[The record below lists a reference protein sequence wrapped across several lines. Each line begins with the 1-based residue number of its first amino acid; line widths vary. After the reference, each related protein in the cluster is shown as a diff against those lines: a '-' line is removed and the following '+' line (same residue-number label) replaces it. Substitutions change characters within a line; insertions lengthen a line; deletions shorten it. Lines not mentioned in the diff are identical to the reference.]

1 MARTKWVYDFEEG
14 DTSQKAL
21 LGGKGANLAEMTRLE
36 LPVPPGFTVTT
47 EACNAYRDQ
56 GGFPDGLLD
65 EVADHRKTLEEKMG
79 RQIGDASDPLL
90 VSLRSGAKFSMP
102 GMMDTV
108 LNVGLNDDSVLGLA
122 RQTGSD
128 RFAWDSYRRLV
139 QMFGKTVMDVDGDL
153 FEDAI
158 EEAKERKG
166 VKLDVDLDPDDL
178 KGLVDEFKA
187 IIRREAGRDFPQD
200 PTEQI
205 HLGIEAVFGS
215 WDNKR
220 AQDYRR
226 RNKIPDDLG
235 TAVNIQTMVFGN
247 KGDDSGTGVAFTR
260 DPSTGEKKPYGDY
273 LVNAQ
278 GEDVVAGIRNT
289 VPLYEMGDDQPQ
301 AWMELQGFMDR
312 LEQHFKDMC
321 DIEFTVEQRKLWLL
335 QVRVGKRTSLA
346 EWVIAYDMVEEGL
359 IDDET
364 ALRDRLTAGKL
375 DELFKPIID
384 PDHKTKSPVAAG
396 LNASPGAAVGQVV
409 FTADDAAARAE
420 QGEKV
425 ILVRRET
432 TPDDYHGMVAS
443 QGILTSAGG
452 TNSHA
457 AVVAR
462 GEGIPAVCGADAIRI
477 DRAGKRFTVGETTV
491 NEGDTI
497 TIDGTDG
504 TVYAEQLE
512 TSPSIL
518 EAAINGDPEAQ
529 GSKLWRAYERFMT
542 VADNTRRLRVRS
554 NSDTPE
560 QSQNARARGA
570 EGIGL
575 CRTEH
580 MFLGEER
587 VAAVRKMIFADTDQ
601 EEQEAY
607 DALLPLQRN
616 DFIGIFEAMSG
627 LPVTVRLLD
636 PPLHEFLPDRVDL
649 ATEIA
654 RAEAAQEARSKAEER
669 AQEIAQQREEER
681 GLLEQF
687 VSQIGAVVELT
698 PVIGSRFRDLV
709 SALQRNEG
717 TEISVDDVPS
727 DDTDLD
733 RKREVLQKVNELHEA
748 NPMLGLRG
756 VRLGILKPGLYAM
769 QVRAIAEAAVEVKRN
784 GGDPRPEIMIP
795 LVATAEELQQMREE
809 LEPVAK
815 AVVVEASEDIH
826 IEFGTMIELPRACLA
841 AADIAEHADFFS
853 FGTNDLSQTAY
864 GFSRDDIG
872 KFLSLYVERKL
883 VPSNPFE
890 TIDRRG
896 VGRLMQIAA
905 WEGRE
910 ANTDMHLGICGEHG
924 GDPDSVMFCHEIGL
938 DYVSCSP
945 YRVPVARL
953 AAAQAVLGEATTS
966 SA

>member
-14 DTSQKAL
+14 DASKKAL

-47 EACNAYRDQ
+47 EACNAYRIE

-90 VSLRSGAKFSMP
+90 VSVRSGAKFSMP

-153 FEDAI
+153 FEEAI
-158 EEAKERKG
+158 EQAKERKG

-178 KGLVDEFKA
+178 KALVDEFKG
-187 IIRREAGRDFPQD
+187 IIRRDTGRDFPQE

-205 HLGIEAVFGS
+205 HLAIEAVFGS

-260 DPSTGEKKPYGDY
+260 DPSTGENKPYGDY

-301 AWMELQGFMDR
+301 AWMELQGYMDR
-312 LEQHFKDMC
+312 LEQHFRDML

-364 ALRDRLTAGKL
+364 AVRDRLTAGKL
-375 DELFKPIID
+375 DELFKPIIN
-384 PDHKTKSPVAAG
+384 PDDKNKTPVATG
-396 LNASPGAAVGQVV
+396 LNASPGAAVGRVV
-409 FTADDAAARAE
+409 FTADDAAARAD

-477 DRAGKRFTVGETTV
+477 DRAAKRFTVGDTTV
-491 NEGDTI
+491 NEGDVI

-504 TVYAEQLE
+504 SVYAEELE

-518 EAAINGDPEAQ
+518 EAAINGDPAAQ
-529 GSKLWRAYERFMT
+529 ESKLWRAYERFMG
-542 VADNTRRLRVRS
+542 VADRVRRLRVRS
-554 NSDTPE
+554 NSDTPD

-587 VAAVRKMIFADTDQ
+587 VAAVRKMIFADTDE

-636 PPLHEFLPDRVDL
+636 PPLHEFLPDRVEL

-654 RAEAAQEARSKAEER
+654 RAEAAQEARTKAEER
-669 AQEIAQQREEER
+669 AEEIAKEREEEK

-687 VSQIGAVVELT
+687 VAQVGTVVELT
-698 PVIGSRFRDLV
+698 PLIGSRFRDLV
-709 SALQRNEG
+709 NALQRNEG
-717 TEISVDDVPS
+717 TEISVRDVPT
-727 DDTDLD
+727 DHTDLD
-733 RKREVLQKVNELHEA
+733 EKREVLRKVNELHEA

-769 QVRAIAEAAVEVKRN
+769 QVRAIAEAAVEVKRK

-795 LVATAEELQQMREE
+795 LVATAEELQQMRDE

-815 AVVVEASEDIH
+815 AVVVEANEDIH

-872 KFLSLYVERKL
+872 KFLAMYVERKL

-910 ANTDMHLGICGEHG
+910 ANNDMHLGICGEHG